1 MYAACFP
8 GVPNAWLNS
17 SRRYAANYAHAS
29 YKFRLLPKLNL
40 INNLTGVGPTFAGDI
55 APVPDSPNSIA
66 VASVGLAVYDDGV
79 RRPKLGPSGLNSTI
93 EFSDSPARLYGAQR
107 AAGGYDFGGSNQ
119 SV

>member
-1 MYAACFP
+1 MSLP
-8 GVPNAWLNS
+8 
-17 SRRYAANYAHAS
+17 AS

-93 EFSDSPARLYGAQR
+93 ESSDSPARLYGAQQ